1 MTTEAQ
7 IVSHFKKWA
16 CDKVIYTGQVKNAN
30 KLAKPFLFFGKYVED
45 HPRGFEELNYVKL
58 ASRAAGR
65 LSHVYPIFRDQFLL
79 EALRSMR
86 ADELNVSDEEVP
98 EIRYNCKRQRRE
110 DQDESEHTPRAIM
123 CWEFTAAFKSRVQP
137 QRVNHGS

>member
-1 MTTEAQ
+1 MFE
-7 IVSHFKKWA
+7 I
-16 CDKVIYTGQVKNAN
+16 
-30 KLAKPFLFFGKYVED
+30 YVED

-65 LSHVYPIFRDQFLL
+65 LSHVYPIFRDQIFLQ
-79 EALRSMR
+79 ALRSMR

-98 EIRYNCKRQRRE
+98 EIRYNYKRQGQRRE

-137 QRVNHGS
+137 RNA